1 VIDAIK
7 YPQLARMQ
15 EVQETSQAIGEFL
28 DWLSE
33 QRIDLCSII
42 PGTGHDRWAP
52 ITDGA
57 EKLLARY
64 FDIDLNAVE
73 RERRAVLAGVALP
86 APTEGKCGH
95 CGMTVRLR
103 WTHERDDTRC
113 ADLAHIAHVSGVSAS
128 DGQTFSATTP
138 MVDGEPG
145 NG

>member
-7 YPQLARMQ
+7 YPHLARMQ

-73 RERRAVLAGVALP
+73 RERRAVLAGVP
-86 APTEGKCGH
+86 APAEWCDREGGCFCKFRNVACSNF
-95 CGMTVRLR
+95 V
-103 WTHERDDTRC
+103 
-113 ADLAHIAHVSGVSAS
+113 ASGVDTSRA
-128 DGQTFSATTP
+128 DQPKGGA
-138 MVDGEPG
+138 
-145 NG
+145 